1 MSSGRSDPEQRS
13 QQSPEEAGVDI
24 GPGTLRGQVWLTV
37 QTRQAQRLIRG
48 RSGNA
53 DKPAIIGLVG
63 FADRLRVNRQAA
75 RNDNPY
81 ADWWPA

>member
-1 MSSGRSDPEQRS
+1 MSSGRSEPEQRS

-48 RSGNA
+48 RNGNV
-53 DKPAIIGLVG
+53 DKPAIICLLYTSPSPR
-63 FADRLRVNRQAA
+63 D
-75 RNDNPY
+75 
-81 ADWWPA
+81 